1 MRRFELFLIFAE
13 AFAVAWPAV
22 FGVRTRRGI
31 AAALLIALFIIH
43 WQVEGLRWQMIPV
56 YGAALGLA
64 IGDIL
69 AVERRLDWTRR
80 IARGIFGLAGVA
92 LGAILPLV
100 LPVPELPVPTGP
112 EPIGTITVELVDSE
126 REEIYGPSP
135 GPGRRLMAQVWY
147 PALEQGEVDPVLWSE
162 DWDIVAPGVSTLMG
176 FPGWFLSHTKYSSSH
191 GGSSIPVAPG
201 TFPLVVYSHG
211 WTGFRTNSV
220 HQIESLVSN
229 GFIVVAIDH
238 TSGAVAT
245 RFPDDEVV
253 DYDPA
258 AIPDPAE
265 VGEEVYAQAIE
276 ELVDVFSQDIVTVA
290 NSLEAGPNGPF
301 GALAESVDLTRL
313 GVYGNETGGGAA
325 VQFCLEDERC
335 DAVLGLD
342 PWVEPIPDRVLA
354 ISAVRPALYMR
365 SDDWRGTENDAILRG
380 IAERSTSTSY
390 WIGVE
395 GSAETDFV
403 GMPLLSPLGARFG
416 WKGPIPAGRIIPII
430 DRYLVGF
437 FDVYLLG
444 TGSAALDT
452 SAFEE
457 VSLEVILP
465 D

>member
-31 AAALLIALFIIH
+31 VAAILIAVFIVH

-80 IARGIFGLAGVA
+80 IARGIFGVAGVA

-100 LPVPELPVPTGP
+100 LPVPVLPVPTGP
-112 EPIGTITVELVDSE
+112 EPIGTITVELEDSE

-135 GPGRRLMAQVWY
+135 GIGRRLMAQVWY
-147 PALEQGEVDPVLWSE
+147 PALDQGEVDPVLWSE

-191 GGSSIPVAPG
+191 GGSSVPVAPG
-201 TFPLVVYSHG
+201 TFPVVVYSHG

-238 TSGAVAT
+238 TYGAVAT

-265 VGEEVYAQAIE
+265 VGEEVYAEAIE

-354 ISAVRPALYMR
+354 ISAIRPALYMR

-395 GSAETDFV
+395 GTAETDFV

-465 D
+465 G